1 MLYQVVTREIR
12 EGDVSLI
19 RHLPLLTL
27 YGGWIGKDAS
37 EVDFIV
43 LRPVKVPSE
52 EEFIKAMN
60 IPNSLVNRD
69 VVLRGRKTMLR
80 LMGIEPEQQATETD

>member
-1 MLYQVVTREIR
+1 MLYQIVTGEIR

-19 RHLPLLTL
+19 RHLSNPLLNL
-27 YGGWIGKDAS
+27 YSDCIGKNAS

-80 LMGIEPEQQATETD
+80 LMGIEPEQAKE